1 MKISAWLFVGAL
13 GMFAAL
19 PAAAQRKPAIQVA
32 ILLDT
37 SNSMDGLI
45 DQARSQLWR
54 MVNEFALAKKNGRN
68 ADLHVALY
76 EYGNSRLPQSQ
87 GYIRR
92 VLPFTT
98 DLDRLSEEL
107 FALRTNGGDEYCG
120 QVIAEAT
127 KGLEWSSSGEDL
139 KVVFI
144 AGTEPFTQGS
154 VSFAGACRKAVGKGI
169 VVNTIFCGEKREGVE
184 TRWKDGA
191 DFAGGRYMSIDQ
203 NIQVPDIDAPQDPE
217 IARLGMRLNTTYIAY
232 GKSGKEG
239 QARQSAQDA
248 NYASKAAANA
258 ERQVSKSNSAIYSNS
273 VWDLVD
279 AKKDGAVDLDKLAAR
294 DLPPEMQK
302 MTAIERKAYV
312 TAKEKERT
320 EIQTQIQKLDG
331 ERKKYI
337 AAELKKRQPPT
348 ANTFDAAIIATVRAE
363 AGMKGFKF

>member
-19 PAAAQRKPAIQVA
+19 PAAGQRKPAIQVA

-68 ADLHVALY
+68 ADLQVALY
-76 EYGNSRLPQSQ
+76 EYGNSRLPQRQ

-107 FALRTNGGDEYCG
+107 FALRTSGGDEYCG

-127 KGLEWSSSGEDL
+127 KGLDWSSSGDDL

-144 AGTEPFTQGS
+144 AGNEPFTQGS
-154 VSFAGACRKAVGKGI
+154 VGFAGACRKAVGKGI

-191 DFAGGRYMSIDQ
+191 DFAGGRYMSINQ
-203 NIQVPDIDAPQDPE
+203 NLQVPDIDAPQDPE
-217 IARLGMRLNTTYIAY
+217 IARLGMKLNTTYIAY

-239 QARQSAQDA
+239 LARQSAQDA
-248 NYASKAAANA
+248 NYAAKAAANA
-258 ERQVSKSNSAIYSNS
+258 ERQVSKANNAIYSNT
-273 VWDLVD
+273 WDLVD
-279 AKKDGAVDLDKLAAR
+279 AKNLGMADLDKLADR

-312 TAKEKERT
+312 AAKEKERT

-348 ANTFDAAIIATVRAE
+348 ASTFDAAIIATVRAE
-363 AGMKGFKF
+363 ARMKGFAF